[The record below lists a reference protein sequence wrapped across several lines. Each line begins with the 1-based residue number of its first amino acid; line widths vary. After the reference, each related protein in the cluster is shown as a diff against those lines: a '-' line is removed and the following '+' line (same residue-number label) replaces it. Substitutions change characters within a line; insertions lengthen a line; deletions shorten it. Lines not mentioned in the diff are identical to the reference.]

1 MRKFKRLNVIKE
13 TDSDL
18 VAGRLIEAGFE
29 EVVEDNEIE
38 AGFEEVV
45 EGSEPE
51 DLSRDDIK
59 AQLDEAG
66 IEYAKNAKTETLL
79 EILEASKLGEQSA
92 TLLFKLEV
100 CMIISLEEAL
110 KLDADATQDADAIRS
125 LS

>member
-29 EVVEDNEIE
+29 EIVGDIESENVEE
-38 AGFEEVV
+38 
-45 EGSEPE
+45 
-51 DLSRDDIK
+51 LSRDEIK

-79 EILEASKLGEQSA
+79 EILEASKLGE
-92 TLLFKLEV
+92 
-100 CMIISLEEAL
+100 
-110 KLDADATQDADAIRS
+110 
-125 LS
+125 

>member
-29 EVVEDNEIE
+29 EIV
-38 AGFEEVV
+38 EEVV
-45 EGSEPE
+45 EEVAGDIESGNVEE
-51 DLSRDDIK
+51 LSRDEVK

-79 EILEASKLGEQSA
+79 EILEASKLGE
-92 TLLFKLEV
+92 
-100 CMIISLEEAL
+100 
-110 KLDADATQDADAIRS
+110 
-125 LS
+125 

>member
-18 VAGRLIEAGFE
+18 VADRLIEAGFE
-29 EVVEDNEIE
+29 EIVEDNEIE

-51 DLSRDDIK
+51 ELSRDEVK

-79 EILEASKLGEQSA
+79 EILEASKLGE
-92 TLLFKLEV
+92 
-100 CMIISLEEAL
+100 
-110 KLDADATQDADAIRS
+110 
-125 LS
+125 